1 MIMTMT
7 TIVTVIGTT
16 MDKMIVEM
24 MVMATD
30 EVEAGMVDTIS
41 IDDERCRKL
50 VRNIQIQLATALVS
64 GYLAR
69 YVGTMIVSDLN
80 GNNCTAVR
88 YSI

>member
-1 MIMTMT
+1 MVAMAHQRARGEETMIMTMT

-41 IDDERCRKL
+41 MMMS
-50 VRNIQIQLATALVS
+50 VAGS
-64 GYLAR
+64 
-69 YVGTMIVSDLN
+69 
-80 GNNCTAVR
+80 
-88 YSI
+88 

>member
-1 MIMTMT
+1 MVAMAHQRARGEETMIMTMT

-50 VRNIQIQLATALVS
+50 VRNI
-64 GYLAR
+64 
-69 YVGTMIVSDLN
+69 
-80 GNNCTAVR
+80 
-88 YSI
+88 

>member
-1 MIMTMT
+1 MT

-30 EVEAGMVDTIS
+30 EVEVGMVDTIS

-50 VRNIQIQLATALVS
+50 VRNI
-64 GYLAR
+64 
-69 YVGTMIVSDLN
+69 
-80 GNNCTAVR
+80 
-88 YSI
+88 